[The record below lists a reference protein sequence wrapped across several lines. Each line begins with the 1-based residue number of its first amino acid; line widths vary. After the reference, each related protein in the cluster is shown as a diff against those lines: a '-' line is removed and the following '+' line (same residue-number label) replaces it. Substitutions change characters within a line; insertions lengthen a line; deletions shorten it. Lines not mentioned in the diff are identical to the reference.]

1 MYAGTSPIL
10 CGMNAAG
17 TGTNGR
23 YSYNEQSELLLMEM
37 SSLRINNSSRI
48 SALMHQS
55 VAVSMIIMQWNRFRF
70 LSGYTLHSQCIYD
83 AECDSQ
89 CRLFE

>member
-23 YSYNEQSELLLMEM
+23 YSYNEQSEL
-37 SSLRINNSSRI
+37 STYGD
-48 SALMHQS
+48 
-55 VAVSMIIMQWNRFRF
+55 V
-70 LSGYTLHSQCIYD
+70 
-83 AECDSQ
+83 
-89 CRLFE
+89 LFTYQQQFENFSF